1 MLCSVCNL
9 LFSNIHTRPALL
21 AVNCLH
27 SRFMCNHTCKL
38 QWFCHVFIW
47 DHHQVHENECFCL
60 LSLAC
65 WQCEGGGECC
75 ERKTNENMKNK
86 TKWLKCG
93 HKVQHDVSY
102 HGHVMVNLH
111 GKLLYFVN
119 SRLNFGKY
127 ICLSHYLTFRV
138 CVNKRRQDWSL
149 FSSSVSDVAVDQSWS
164 CTIQSLLGSLFVS
177 DQCN

>member
-1 MLCSVCNL
+1 MTVILPCFHLGSSSGAWKRVL
-9 LFSNIHTRPALL
+9 LLTIIGLL
-21 AVNCLH
+21 TV
-27 SRFMCNHTCKL
+27 
-38 QWFCHVFIW
+38 W
-47 DHHQVHENECFCL
+47 
-60 LSLAC
+60 
-65 WQCEGGGECC
+65 GGGKCC